1 MEDPDLLVGIH
12 TGDDA
17 AVYRVREDLCL
28 VQTVD
33 FFPPIVDDPYDFGS
47 IAVANALSDVYAMGA
62 TPVLGLNLV
71 CFPENLDMDVLKEIL
86 RGGAEKAQEAGVLV
100 AGGHTIK
107 DKEPKYG
114 MAVTGLAHPHAIVTN
129 AGARPGDVLV
139 LTKALGTGILS
150 TAGKSGRVQAEK
162 LESAVAQMKELNREP
177 AEAMVKVGVNGC
189 TDVTGFGLLG
199 HLRGMMEASATTAQV
214 RVSAVPVLA
223 GTRELLEEDIAP
235 GGTRDNLK
243 TLGELTTWHPEVT
256 EPERL
261 LLCDAQTSGGLLI
274 SVPQERV
281 GPLLTELAA
290 RGASGSVIGE
300 VKARGE
306 KALEVLP

>member
-1 MEDPDLLVGIH
+1 VEDKNLLVGIH

-17 AVYRVREDLCL
+17 AVYQVREDLCL

-71 CFPENLDMDVLKEIL
+71 CFPENLDMGVLKEIL

-129 AGARPGDVLV
+129 AKARPGDVLV

-150 TAGKSGRVQAEK
+150 TAGKSGRVRAEEM
-162 LESAVAQMKELNREP
+162 ESAVAQMKELNREP

-199 HLRGMMEASATTAQV
+199 HLRGMMEASTTTAQV

-223 GTRELLEEDIAP
+223 GTHELLEEGVAP

-243 TLGELTTWHPEVT
+243 TLRELTTWHPEVT

-274 SVPQERV
+274 SVPQERA
-281 GPLLTELAA
+281 GALLTELAA